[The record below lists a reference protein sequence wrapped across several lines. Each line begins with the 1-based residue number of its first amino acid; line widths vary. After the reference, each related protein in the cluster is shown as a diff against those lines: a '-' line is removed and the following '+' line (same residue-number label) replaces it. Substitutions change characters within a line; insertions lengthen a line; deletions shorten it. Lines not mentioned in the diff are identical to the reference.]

1 MLREETTM
9 RKSKR
14 DPLKPGAP
22 AAARRR
28 TAKVLV
34 VALAL
39 AFSLCALVVAGQQGG
54 AMAKKEA
61 ADRFEHAIK
70 AREPR
75 FTLVSKLKR
84 KNPEEDYVLLGWK
97 SGAEFVSATTY
108 ELASAEE
115 AAAFLKSSVEAP
127 VSVPVRTVKLTHL
140 GEEAYIRADG
150 PYSKEGYTTL
160 LFRKGNV
167 VVVMSAS
174 AQGVARRFAKHMAR
188 ELGN

>member
-1 MLREETTM
+1 M

-22 AAARRR
+22 AAAGGR
-28 TAKVLV
+28 TAKALV
-34 VALAL
+34 VLSLAL
-39 AFSLCALVVAGQQGG
+39 GLCALAAAGRQGG

-75 FTLVSKLKR
+75 FALAGKLKR
-84 KNPEEDYVLLGWK
+84 RDHEENYVTHGWQ
-97 SGAEFVSATTY
+97 SGAEFVSTTTY

-115 AAAFLKSSVEAP
+115 AAAFLKQNLDAP
-127 VSVPVRTVKLTHL
+127 LSVPVRTVTLTHL
-140 GEEAYIRADG
+140 GDEAYIRVDR
-150 PYSKEGYTTL
+150 PYSKKGQTKL

-174 AQGVARRFAKHMAR
+174 AQGLAKRFAKHMAD
-188 ELGN
+188 ELGRQ

>member
-1 MLREETTM
+1 M

-14 DPLKPGAP
+14 DPLKS
-22 AAARRR
+22 AAGRR

-34 VALAL
+34 VVVLSL
-39 AFSLCALVVAGQQGG
+39 AFSLCALIVTGQQGG
-54 AMAKKEA
+54 AMAKKEV

-75 FTLVSKLKR
+75 FTLESKLKR
-84 KNPEEDYVLLGWK
+84 KNPEENYVMLGWK
-97 SGAEFVSATTY
+97 SGAEFVSTTTY

-115 AAAFLKSSVEAP
+115 AAAFLKRSVDAP

-150 PYSKEGYTTL
+150 PYSNEGYTTL

-174 AQGVARRFAKHMAR
+174 AQGVAKRFAKHMAR
-188 ELGN
+188 ELGNE